1 MWNTSF
7 NFLNDSF
14 GVAKLDFDKGQC
26 YTLKFIGHDFGV
38 TCQNYP
44 KITRFVFYLLSK
56 VLSYFYIYLF
66 TYLLIYGVCVCV
78 YVCVLVCVVR
88 ACLGR

>member
-1 MWNTSF
+1 M
-7 NFLNDSF
+7 FLF
-14 GVAKLDFDKGQC
+14 V
-26 YTLKFIGHDFGV
+26 GHDFGV

-88 ACLGR
+88 ACLGRWEDSFRESILFFYQESWVS